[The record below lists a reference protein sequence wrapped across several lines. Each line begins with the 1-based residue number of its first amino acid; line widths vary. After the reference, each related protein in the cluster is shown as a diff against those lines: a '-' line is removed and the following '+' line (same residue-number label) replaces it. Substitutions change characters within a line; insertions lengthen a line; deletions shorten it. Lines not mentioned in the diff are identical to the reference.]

1 MKNEELFRGGSVWR
15 AIFSMAVP
23 SIVITLVMILY
34 NMADMYFIGRLG
46 DTAQVAAVSIV
57 SPVFSILAAIA
68 TMLGAGGCALIARCL
83 GAGEYA
89 QGRVY
94 SSLCLWSG
102 LLLGLTVGAALLAGA
117 APLLQGLGATP
128 DILPY
133 AETYLRVLAL
143 GSAFMILSNT
153 LAMLVRAEGA
163 VKEGLIGN
171 VLGTVTNL
179 VLDPVFILVL
189 GWGVAGAAAA
199 SVLGNIVATGCYL
212 RYILRHGAVLTA
224 DFRPALQKPSA
235 LFRIAATGLPNGVS
249 SLLSGF
255 ASTFS
260 NRLLSAYGT
269 SAVAA
274 MGAAGKTTMLISMI
288 LMALNMGCQPLL
300 AYCCG
305 AGDGPRM
312 RELLRKLTVLNFAF
326 GICSGTLCLL
336 GRQTIIGMFLQD
348 AAAAQMGQRMVV
360 WLVLGS
366 PFIGLT
372 YLATN
377 LLQATGRAAGA
388 TALSVTRQGLLLIP
402 LLCLLD
408 ALLGVW
414 GIAAAHLCA
423 DLASAAL
430 GAGILLVDYRRR
442 LSQTGRMCYNDGTK

>member
-15 AIFSMAVP
+15 AIFSMAIP
-23 SIVITLVMILY
+23 SIVIIFVMILY
-34 NMADMYFIGRLG
+34 NMADMYFIGQLG

-68 TMLGAGGCALIARCL
+68 TMLGAGGCALIARCF

-89 QGRVY
+89 QGRIY

-102 LLLGLTVGAALLAGA
+102 LLLGLVIGAALLAGA
-117 APLLQGLGATP
+117 TPLLRGLGATP

-143 GSAFMILSNT
+143 GSVFVILANT

-179 VLDPVFILVL
+179 VLDPVFILAF
-189 GWGVAGAAAA
+189 GWGVAGAAVA

-212 RYILRHGAVLTA
+212 RYILRHGTVLTA
-224 DFRPALQKPSA
+224 DFRPAPQKPSA
-235 LFRIAATGLPNGVS
+235 LFQIFAIGLPNGVS

-269 SAVAA
+269 DAIAA
-274 MGAAGKTTMLISMI
+274 MGAAGKTTMLISMVV
-288 LMALNMGCQPLL
+288 MALNMGCQPLL
-300 AYCCG
+300 AYCYG
-305 AGDGPRM
+305 AGDEPRL
-312 RELLRKLTVLNFAF
+312 RELLRKLTVLNAAF
-326 GICSGTLCLL
+326 GVCAGALCLA
-336 GRQTIIGMFLQD
+336 GRQAIIGMFLQD
-348 AAAAQMGQRMVV
+348 AAVVEMGQRMVV
-360 WLVLGS
+360 YLVLGS
-366 PFIGLT
+366 PVIGLA

-377 LLQATGRAAGA
+377 LLQATGKAVGA
-388 TALSVTRQGLLLIP
+388 TVLSVTRQGLLLIP
-402 LLCLLD
+402 LLYLLD

-414 GIAAAHLCA
+414 GIAAAYLCA
-423 DLASAAL
+423 DLGAAAT
-430 GAGILLVDYRRR
+430 GALILLRGCRRG
-442 LSQTGRMCYNDGTK
+442 LLQNAKV